1 MRYAIG
7 IDLGGTNIAAGIVT
21 QEHALLDQDSTP
33 TLAQRPWQE
42 VAADM
47 ARLALALVE
56 RNGLA
61 RADCAGIGIGSPG
74 ICNGETGEVVYSN
87 NLHWEHVPLCAAITR
102 QTGLACALSND
113 ANCAALGE
121 VVAGAAKGCKNA
133 VMITLGT
140 GVGGGVIIDGKIYEG
155 QDSAGAELGHSTL
168 ISGGVECTCGRKGC
182 IESYASATGLIRQA
196 KEAAAAHP
204 ESILNNGR
212 ISARTVYEA
221 MRAGDATAKAVVARY
236 EEYLGETITNFVNIF
251 RPEMLLLG
259 GGISGEGKKLTDP
272 MNDYVR
278 AHCFGGDKSYVT
290 RVEKATLGNQAGIIG
305 AAALCLTAPAAA
317 PLKLQPAF
325 KDYLWGGERLKTEY
339 GKRTELSPLAESWE
353 LSCHKDGLSVI
364 ADGPH
369 AGKTLAAYVTENP
382 ACLGTK
388 HKGGAFPVLI
398 KLIDAARPLSV
409 QVHPDDD
416 YARRV
421 EGEPGK
427 TELWYVVDAAPG
439 ATLYYGFSKE
449 ITREEAARRIADGT
463 LTDVLNAVPVKA
475 GDVFFIEA
483 DTVHTIG
490 AGVLV
495 AEIQQNSNTTY
506 RVFDYGRVGAD
517 GKPRALHVEKAL
529 DVAKLCPPERPAGP
543 VGAPETNG
551 CLTNTLLAECEY
563 FTARLLAV
571 TGSAPLCADAESFH
585 SLLCLDGEGAVLW
598 DGKAVAFQKGDSLFL
613 PAGLG
618 DYRIAGDA
626 RLIMTAL

>member
-21 QEHALLDQDSTP
+21 QDHILLDQDSTP
-33 TLAQRPWQE
+33 TLAERPWQE

-47 ARLALALVE
+47 ASLALKLVE
-56 RNGLA
+56 RGGLA
-61 RADCAGIGIGSPG
+61 RTDCIGVGIGSPG

-87 NLHWEHVPLCAAITR
+87 NLHWEHVPLCAAITQ
-102 QTGLACALSND
+102 QTGFACRLSND

-121 VVAGAAKGCKNA
+121 VVAGAARGCKNA

-168 ISGGVECTCGRKGC
+168 VSGGVECTCGRKGC

-204 ESILNNGR
+204 ESILNEGR
-212 ISARTVYEA
+212 ISARSVYEA
-221 MRAGDATAKAVVARY
+221 MRAGDATAKAVVAQY

-272 MNDYVR
+272 MNEYVK

-290 RVEKATLGNQAGIIG
+290 RVEKASLGNQAGIIG

-339 GKRTELSPLAESWE
+339 GKHTGLSPLAESWE
-353 LSCHKDGLSVI
+353 LSCHKDGPSVI
-364 ADGPH
+364 ADGPY
-369 AGKTLAAYVTENP
+369 AGKTLAAYVAENP

-398 KLIDAARPLSV
+398 KLIDAAKPLSV
-409 QVHPDDD
+409 QVHPSDD
-416 YARRV
+416 YAQRV

-427 TELWYVVDAAPG
+427 TELWYVVDAVPG
-439 ATLYYGFSKE
+439 ATLYYGFSRE
-449 ITREEAARRIADGT
+449 LTREEAAKRIADGT
-463 LTDVLNAVPVKA
+463 LMDVLNAAPVKA

-483 DTVHTIG
+483 GTVHTIG

-529 DVAKLCPPERPAGP
+529 EVAKLCPPARPAGP
-543 VGAPETNG
+543 MGAPETNG
-551 CLTNTLLAECEY
+551 CLTDTLLAECDY
-563 FTARLLAV
+563 FTARLLTL
-571 TGSAPLCADAESFH
+571 TGSAPLCAGAGSFH
-585 SLLCLDGEGAVLW
+585 SLLCLAGEGAVLW

-626 RLIMTAL
+626 QLILTTL

>member
-7 IDLGGTNIAAGIVT
+7 IDLGGTNIAVGIVT
-21 QEHALLDQDSTP
+21 EDHVLLDKDSTP
-33 TLAQRPWQE
+33 TLARRPWQE

-47 ARLALALVE
+47 ARLSLALVE

-61 RADCAGIGIGSPG
+61 RTDCAGIGIGSPG

-87 NLHWEHVPLCAAITR
+87 NLYWEHVPLCAAITQ
-102 QTGLACALSND
+102 QTGFACRLSND

-133 VMITLGT
+133 VLLTLGT

-182 IESYASATGLIRQA
+182 IESYVSATGLIRQA
-196 KEAAAAHP
+196 TEAAAAHP
-204 ESILNNGR
+204 ESLLNKER
-212 ISARTVYEA
+212 ISARSVYEA
-221 MRAGDATAKAVVARY
+221 MRAGDATARAVVAQY

-251 RPEMLLLG
+251 RPEILLLG

-272 MNDYVR
+272 MNEYVK
-278 AHCFGGDKSYVT
+278 AHCFGGDKSYIT

-317 PLKLQPAF
+317 PLKLQPAY
-325 KDYLWGGERLKTEY
+325 KDYLWGGERLKAEY
-339 GKRTELSPLAESWE
+339 GKQTELSPLAESWE
-353 LSCHKDGLSVI
+353 LSCHKDGPSVI
-364 ADGPH
+364 ADGPY
-369 AGKTLAAYVTENP
+369 AGKSLAEYIAANP
-382 ACLGTK
+382 ACLGAK

-398 KLIDAARPLSV
+398 KLIDAAKPLSV
-409 QVHPDDD
+409 QVHPNDG
-416 YARRV
+416 YAQRV

-427 TELWYVVDAAPG
+427 TEMWYVADAAPG
-439 ATLYYGFSKE
+439 AALYYGFSRE
-449 ITREEAARRIADGT
+449 ISREEAAKRIADGT

-483 DTVHTIG
+483 GTVHAIG
-490 AGVLV
+490 AGILI

-506 RVFDYGRVGAD
+506 RVFDYGRIGAD

-529 DVAKLCPPERPAGP
+529 DVAKLCPPERPVGP
-543 VGAPETNG
+543 MGAAETNG
-551 CLTNTLLAECEY
+551 CLTSTLLAACDY
-563 FTARLLAV
+563 FTTRLLAV
-571 TGSAPLCADAESFH
+571 TGSAPLCAGAESFH
-585 SLLCLDGEGAVLW
+585 SLLCLGGAGAVIW

-626 RLIMTAL
+626 RLILTTL

>member
-21 QEHALLDQDSTP
+21 QDHALLDKDSTP
-33 TLAQRPWQE
+33 TLAERPWQE

-61 RADCAGIGIGSPG
+61 RTDCAGIGIGSPG

-87 NLHWEHVPLCAAITR
+87 NLHWEHVPLCAAITQ
-102 QTGLACALSND
+102 QTGFACALSND

-168 ISGGVECTCGRKGC
+168 VSGGVACTCGRKGC

-196 KEAAAAHP
+196 REAAAAHP
-204 ESILNNGR
+204 ESILNKGR

-221 MRAGDATAKAVVARY
+221 MRAGDATAGAVVARY

-259 GGISGEGKKLTDP
+259 GGISGEGKNLTDP
-272 MNDYVR
+272 MNEYVK

-290 RVEKATLGNQAGIIG
+290 RVEKASLGNQAGIIG

-339 GKRTELSPLAESWE
+339 GKRTGLSPLAESWE
-353 LSCHKDGLSVI
+353 LSCHRDGPSVI
-364 ADGPH
+364 ADGPY
-369 AGKTLAAYVTENP
+369 AGKTLAEYVAKNP

-398 KLIDAARPLSV
+398 KLIDAAKPLSV
-409 QVHPDDD
+409 QVHPDDG
-416 YARRV
+416 YAQRV

-439 ATLYYGFSKE
+439 AALYYGFSKE
-449 ITREEAARRIADGT
+449 ITREEAEKRIADGT

-483 DTVHTIG
+483 GTVHTIG

-506 RVFDYGRVGAD
+506 RVFDYGRLGAD

-529 DVAKLCPPERPAGP
+529 DVAKLCPPKRPAGP
-543 VGAPETNG
+543 MGGPETNG
-551 CLTNTLLAECEY
+551 CLTSTLLAECDS
-563 FTARLLAV
+563 FTTRLLSV
-571 TGSAPLCADAESFH
+571 TGSAPLCAGAESFH
-585 SLLCLDGEGAVLW
+585 SLLCLDGEGAVIW

-618 DYRIAGDA
+618 DYRIAGGA
-626 RLIMTAL
+626 KLILTTL